1 MPITLD
7 GTAGITTPEIIST
20 GGPVVINASAPDNSM
35 VIDAN
40 GILLVGSTNGSGTAA
55 GSIFPMGY
63 RGRAGNGGSA
73 GNNFNIFWTGSAQLW
88 IDVTNVGNITLVSDY
103 RIKRNIETQTADA
116 LPRVMQLRPV
126 TYQMADYGTMFKAND
141 EVKEGFIAHEL
152 ADIVPSAVDG
162 EKDAPNQIQSLRVDA
177 LVSVLTKAMQE
188 QQAIILAL
196 EARIA
201 ALEAAK

>member
-35 VIDAN
+35 VMDAN
-40 GILLVGSTNGSGTAA
+40 GVLLVGSTNGSGTAA

-73 GNNFNIFWTGSAQLW
+73 GNNFNIFWSGSAAQLW
-88 IDVTNVGNITLVSDY
+88 IDITNVGTITVTSDY
-103 RIKRNIETQTADA
+103 RIKRNIETQTAEA
-116 LPRVMQLRPV
+116 LSRVMQLRPV
-126 TYQMADYGTMFKAND
+126 TYQRADYGTMFKASD
-141 EVKEGFIAHEL
+141 DIKEGFIAHEL
-152 ADIVPSAVDG
+152 AQVIPSAVDG
-162 EKDAPNQIQSLRVDA
+162 EKDAPDQIQSIRVDA

-201 ALEAAK
+201 ALETK